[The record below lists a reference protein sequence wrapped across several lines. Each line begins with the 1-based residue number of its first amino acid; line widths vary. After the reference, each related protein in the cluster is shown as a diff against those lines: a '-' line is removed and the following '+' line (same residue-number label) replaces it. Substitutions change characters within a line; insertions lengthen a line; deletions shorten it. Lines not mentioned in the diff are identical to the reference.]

1 VWVKVRGGRRWEL
14 SWGRGV
20 SEIQEEWGKA
30 ERAGRKEETVDG
42 AEGQFWLG
50 KEQDMDKIGE
60 RRKGA
65 IARNAE
71 VKLVLEVTW
80 SQAPEQQ
87 IRHDRS

>member
-1 VWVKVRGGRRWEL
+1 
-14 SWGRGV
+14 
-20 SEIQEEWGKA
+20 
-30 ERAGRKEETVDG
+30 
-42 AEGQFWLG
+42 LG

-60 RRKGA
+60 RRKGV